1 MGLLL
6 FRFSL
11 SLETSN
17 DYFLRSCNNIKIIY
31 ANSRAKCNLALDSKL
46 VTLSIERMGKMT
58 INLVQGKFK

>member
-11 SLETSN
+11 FLETSN

-46 VTLSIERMGKMT
+46 VTLSIERMGAK
-58 INLVQGKFK
+58 

>member
-17 DYFLRSCNNIKIIY
+17 DFLRSCNNIKIIY
-31 ANSRAKCNLALDSKL
+31 ANSRAKCNLALDSKW

>member
-17 DYFLRSCNNIKIIY
+17 DFLRSCNNIKIIY